1 MKKSVAVVALA
12 LSFASAGAF
21 AESFT
26 GVVADSMCASNA
38 AKASTPE
45 HAACAAKCIKGGSAP
60 VLVVGDKVYKIE
72 NQESVAKH
80 IGHKVDVMGTLN
92 GDTIHIDKVT
102 M

>member
-21 AESFT
+21 AESLT

-60 VLVVGDKVYKIE
+60 VLVVGDKVYKIS
-72 NQESVAKH
+72 NPDKVISFAGQKVT
-80 IGHKVDVMGTLN
+80 IDGKVDA
-92 GDTIHIDKVT
+92 DTITVASIK
-102 M
+102 